1 MLIILPLIYF
11 YFLTIFAL
19 KKYHYSHMKFNQ
31 EKFLQDAFR
40 LFMSMNYEKASFTK
54 LAQVTGMT
62 GAGMSYYYP
71 NKEAIFK
78 AVVDK
83 FVLQT
88 HSPENKFKVTA
99 TTLKDFIVQYVEGIE
114 QTMKKL
120 RVFCDDNLTLQECSR
135 NNYHFLIQASRYY
148 PGFDT
153 KINEMFKKE
162 YDLWRQII
170 ANAKETGEIY
180 WGVDVEKTASIFRQI
195 YWGLAFEMSFT
206 VGLDTQKLLE
216 NLQYTYSLLVR

>member
-1 MLIILPLIYF
+1 
-11 YFLTIFAL
+11 
-19 KKYHYSHMKFNQ
+19 MKFNQ
-31 EKFLQDAFR
+31 DKFLQDAFR
-40 LFMSMNYEKASFTK
+40 LFISMNYEKASFSK
-54 LAQVTGMT
+54 LAEVTGMT

-88 HSPENKFKVTA
+88 HSPENKFKATA
-99 TTLKDFIVQYVEGIE
+99 TSLKEFIVQYVEGIE

-120 RVFCDDNLTLQECSR
+120 KVFCDADWTLQECSR

-148 PGFDT
+148 PGFDVR
-153 KINEMFKKE
+153 INEMFEKE
-162 YDLWRQII
+162 YDLWRQVV
-170 ANAKETGEIY
+170 ANAKATGEIY
-180 WGVDVEKTASIFRQI
+180 SGVYVEKTASIFRQI
-195 YWGLAFEMSFT
+195 YWGLSFEMSFT
-206 VGLDTQKLLE
+206 LGLNTNKLLE

>member
-1 MLIILPLIYF
+1 
-11 YFLTIFAL
+11 
-19 KKYHYSHMKFNQ
+19 MKFNQ

-54 LAQVTGMT
+54 LAKVTGMT

-88 HSPENKFKVTA
+88 HSPENKFKITA
-99 TTLKDFIVQYVEGIE
+99 TTLKEFIIQYVEGIK

-120 RVFCDDNLTLQECSR
+120 RVFCDEDLTLQECSR

-148 PGFDT
+148 PGFDA
-153 KINEMFKKE
+153 KIKEMFEKE
-162 YDLWRQII
+162 YQLWRRVV
-170 ANAKETGEIY
+170 ADAKGTGEICSD
-180 WGVDVEKTASIFRQI
+180 VDVEKTASIFRQI

-206 VGLDTQKLLE
+206 SGLDTDKLLE
-216 NLQYTYSLLVR
+216 NLQYTYSLLVK